1 MFEDKRFKNDNE
13 DNSNSFFMP
22 NNTGL
27 RDGNDNLNFGE
38 QPVVRKQVKENRE
51 IKLNKKKLLM
61 IFLII
66 VILSFFIVG

>member
-38 QPVVRKQVKENRE
+38 QPVVRKQVKIGRASCRE
-51 IKLNKKKLLM
+51 RVYVL
-61 IFLII
+61 
-66 VILSFFIVG
+66 V